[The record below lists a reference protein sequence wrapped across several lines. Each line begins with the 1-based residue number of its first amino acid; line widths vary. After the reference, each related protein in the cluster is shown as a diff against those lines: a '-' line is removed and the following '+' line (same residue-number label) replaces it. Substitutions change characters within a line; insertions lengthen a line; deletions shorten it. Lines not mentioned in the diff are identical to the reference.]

1 MTPEQ
6 IAKYKEAFVL
16 FDKDGDG
23 TPKHFPLF
31 TPSIFVFLEMTPLTA
46 FLLLPSCGKLQV
58 RSVLR
63 SLELSC
69 VLCT

>member
-23 TPKHFPLF
+23 TREHFPLF
-31 TPSIFVFLEMTPLTA
+31 TPSILVFSSIALLTT
-46 FLLLPSCGKLQV
+46 LLLLSSCGKLQV

-63 SLELSC
+63 SLEPSC
-69 VLCT
+69 VRCT